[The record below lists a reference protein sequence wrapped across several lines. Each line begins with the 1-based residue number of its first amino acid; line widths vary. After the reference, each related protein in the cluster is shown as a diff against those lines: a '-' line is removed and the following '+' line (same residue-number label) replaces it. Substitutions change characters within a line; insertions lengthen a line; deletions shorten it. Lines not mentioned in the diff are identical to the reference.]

1 MIIIF
6 LCIISKYTLLFGWE
20 ILILQHSSMASRFR
34 YLWSARFWLASLAT
48 LVVSILIMAAMSLW
62 LPAGN
67 ASIDKLVIP
76 IILFPL
82 IWATVFFYVVL
93 ERKVGRAAYVLL
105 LLFLVNGGLVAASI
119 MGLLS

>member
-1 MIIIF
+1 MVSNRLSI
-6 LCIISKYTLLFGWE
+6 
-20 ILILQHSSMASRFR
+20 ANRFR

-62 LPAGN
+62 LPVGN
-67 ASIDKLVIP
+67 ASIDNLVIP

-82 IWATVFFYVVL
+82 IWSSVFFYVVFDSSIKRVSL
-93 ERKVGRAAYVLL
+93 VLL
-105 LLFLVNGGLVAASI
+105 LLFLVNGGGVAASI